1 MQSSHWIALLKK
13 LPVEAHNQ
21 IAVVT
26 LGGAE
31 VIVQSIQLF
40 EGECLVFKGRLAAS
54 QETGRL
60 YFVPYD
66 QIDYIGFLRSVGED
80 EVRAWFGDSGTVNAT
95 EKPAE
100 ANGSR
105 ATTPNRAALLER
117 VRS

>member
-26 LGGAE
+26 LGGTE
-31 VIVQSIQLF
+31 VIVQSIQVF
-40 EGECLVFKGRLAAS
+40 EGECLVFKGRLAAC

-66 QIDYIGFLRSVGED
+66 QIDYIGFLRSVAED
-80 EVRAWFGDSGTVNAT
+80 EVRGWFGESGAGAVNGS

-100 ANGSR
+100 TNGSR
-105 ATTPNRAALLER
+105 AT
-117 VRS
+117 